1 MSVAGCDEAD
11 PDVEL
16 TTLHRN
22 VLDQVFGLTEGAPPE
37 RFLVG
42 IAALDLVATAAKKQP
57 IVWLVDDAQWIDQ
70 ASMQAIGFVGR
81 RLLAER
87 VAILIATRDV
97 SDENE
102 LAGLP
107 ELRIGGLN
115 TEDAGRLFDSVVSGP
130 MDPLVRDRVISETR
144 GNPLALLELPRA
156 WTTAEL
162 VEGLSESA
170 GIPLTGRLEF
180 AFAKR
185 LRELPPD
192 TQTLLALAAAEPTG
206 DPALLWSAAQRLGMD
221 WSLDDT
227 GAEINTVEADASS
240 PEDLRARMTELYS
253 DEGAPGVVIYNAVL
267 GAPDQLLSS
276 TVTHLQEAYAVDVIG
291 AIVVAQ
297 EAAPAMKAAGFG
309 TMIVT
314 GGGFAD
320 HPIPALATVSLGKA
334 ALRSA
339 ATMLGADLGPD
350 GIRVATLTIAG
361 QIVAG
366 TAFDPA
372 RIAERYWEIVQMDD
386 PWQAEFRFTG
396 E

>member
-1 MSVAGCDEAD
+1 MTHVPASQPEGND
-11 PDVEL
+11 
-16 TTLHRN
+16 
-22 VLDQVFGLTEGAPPE
+22 GLGTVRTGSIDGGHLL
-37 RFLVG
+37 LVG
-42 IAALDLVATAAKKQP
+42 AGPGLGLAIAHRFAAGGYRVTLVARST
-57 IVWLVDDAQWIDQ
+57 D
-70 ASMQAIGFVGR
+70 R
-81 RLLAER
+81 LAE
-87 VAILIATRDV
+87 
-97 SDENE
+97 
-102 LAGLP
+102 LAH
-107 ELRIGGLN
+107 
-115 TEDAGRLFDSVVSGP
+115 
-130 MDPLVRDRVISETR
+130 
-144 GNPLALLELPRA
+144 
-156 WTTAEL
+156 
-162 VEGLSESA
+162 
-170 GIPLTGRLEF
+170 
-180 AFAKR
+180 
-185 LRELPPD
+185 
-192 TQTLLALAAAEPTG
+192 
-206 DPALLWSAAQRLGMD
+206 
-221 WSLDDT
+221 SLDDT
-227 GAEINTVEADASS
+227 GAEVNTVEADASR

-253 DEGAPGVVIYNAVL
+253 GEGAPGVVIYNAVL

-276 TVTHLQEAYAVDVIG
+276 TVAHLQEAYAVDVIG

-361 QIVAG
+361 QIAAG

-372 RIAERYWEIVQMDD
+372 HIAERYWQIVQTDD